1 MNNFDKKIRYYIDSI
16 ECTREEFLDALA
28 ELHPDFIES
37 FAEWE
42 EDDSSKEFEKS
53 LLLAVKKGA

>member
-1 MNNFDKKIRYYIDSI
+1 MKTIYTIDSI

-37 FAEWE
+37 FAKWE
-42 EDDSSKEFEKS
+42 EDDSSNEFEKS
-53 LLLAVKKGA
+53 ILLAVKKGA